1 MIPTQLSPRR
11 HGSRGR
17 GLWGFGVL
25 CSVFVVTVGSV
36 FPCVGKVEA
45 QATGQATAHGQRW
58 EVHVDSGRVT
68 VGDPVTLHFRVRLDE
83 RDLLFDSLPKPVDS
97 LLDGVRIVSVEKL
110 VRQPNRDFLGTATL
124 AFYRSGPQP
133 VPVFGLP
140 FMRAV
145 KGISRG
151 TVLSD
156 TLSVDVVPV
165 LAAGNPSLRDIR
177 ELTPVPWPRLLL
189 GALAAGVLVLL
200 LVLLRRRARKASGIA
215 EPAPEPE
222 PAPPPVPDPYETAL
236 ARLGAI
242 ELEEW
247 PARGEVDR
255 HYELVADTLRD
266 YLEDAER
273 VPARER
279 TTSELFWSLPPR
291 LLEGGL
297 RQRYALVFEE
307 ADLVKFARRRPE
319 EPAAATFL
327 IDARTLLTRWRAA
340 TRPPAAETVDALG

>member
-1 MIPTQLSPRR
+1 VWSALPWS
-11 HGSRGR
+11 GR
-17 GLWGFGVL
+17 
-25 CSVFVVTVGSV
+25 
-36 FPCVGKVEA
+36 VEA
-45 QATGQATAHGQRW
+45 QIEGQATAHGQRW

-68 VGDPVTLHFRVRLDE
+68 VGDPVTIRFRVRLDE
-83 RDLLFDSLPKPVDS
+83 RDLLFDSLPKPLDT

-156 TLSVDVVPV
+156 TLSVNVVPI
-165 LAAGNPSLRDIR
+165 LAAGNPALRDIR
-177 ELTPVPWPRLLL
+177 ELAPLPWPRLLL
-189 GALAAGVLVLL
+189 GALAASVVVLL
-200 LVLLRRRARKASGIA
+200 LVWARRRARMPSALA
-215 EPAPEPE
+215 EPVPAPE
-222 PAPPPVPDPYETAL
+222 PAPPTPPDPYETAL

-242 ELEEW
+242 ELEAW
-247 PARGEVDR
+247 PARGDVAR

-266 YLEDAER
+266 YLESAER
-273 VPARER
+273 LPARER
-279 TTSELFWSLPPR
+279 TTTELFWSLPPR

-297 RQRYALVFEE
+297 RQRYALIFEE

-319 EPAAATFL
+319 GPAAASFL
-327 IDARTLLTRWRAA
+327 LDARTLLTRWRAA
-340 TRPPAAETVDALG
+340 TPPAAETSDAVR